1 MVEEQRIDKWLWCA
15 RFYKTRSLAADAI
28 KNGRVNVNGQ
38 RVKPARNVQ
47 INDQVSVEKP
57 PYTQYV
63 TVLGMA
69 QQRLSAPRASELYEE
84 SPESV
89 AAREELAIKIK
100 ASRVVEDRRFGKI
113 SKKERRDR
121 EKLKRSIPD

>member
-1 MVEEQRIDKWLWCA
+1 MTEQQRIDKWLWCA

-28 KNGRVNVNGQ
+28 KNGRVSVNGQ
-38 RVKPARNVQ
+38 RAKPARNVQ

-57 PYTQYV
+57 PYTQFV
-63 TVLGMA
+63 TVLGTA
-69 QQRLSAPRASELYEE
+69 QQRLSAPKASELYEE
-84 SPESV
+84 SAESV
-89 AAREELAIKIK
+89 AAREDLAMKIK

-121 EKLKRSIPD
+121 EKLKRGMPD